1 MIWHGGAL
9 FYIILI
15 CILLQDK
22 LQPYCAVA
30 GHWPEKHGST
40 ASQSVRTEHDSLYR
54 VTSGSQVNRSSCH
67 DGFFFFFNSGLK

>member
-1 MIWHGGAL
+1 MPMIWHGGAL

-30 GHWPEKHGST
+30 GHWPENHGST
-40 ASQSVRTEHDSLYR
+40 ASQSVCTENTTDSLYR
-54 VTSGSQVNRSSCH
+54 VTSGSQVNRSSSH
-67 DGFFFFFNSGLK
+67 DGFFSF